1 MWPHVVS
8 IGHLLSSEVQAVS
21 THDSGEVEFPKVGT
35 IAASEKFYQPCA
47 FVMYEAL
54 SSEIEA
60 GSAFDH
66 GAKIY
71 PVCSPGLRCSGL
83 TLMTEGGEKHAE
95 DDHIT
100 RD

>member
-1 MWPHVVS
+1 M
-8 IGHLLSSEVQAVS
+8 SSEVQAVS

-71 PVCSPGLRCSGL
+71 PVCSPGLPVLRRDTYDGRR
-83 TLMTEGGEKHAE
+83 GKHAE